1 MDEGDV
7 AVDEG
12 RQLRA
17 VGDDLL
23 VGDDIGGVVGGAEGG
38 LAVQIPG
45 DEHAGGQLGRVD
57 LVLVDEAVAHIGRAV
72 RRDKAQL
79 ACRMAGERQYTEP
92 GAVYVDVVL
101 LGEDDPVGGEALLQK
116 QLTAFA
122 VGQGHVVG
130 AVAVRVH
137 RDTGFDQGDG
147 GFRAVSLLQIPD
159 VAGVVEVGVGAENGA
174 QTPAAAV
181 DERGQAGSVQ
191 LGVAGVDE
199 HHIPVIELINGQQ
212 GGGGDGRI
220 CIAQHVQKFHEN
232 QPPEKCFPH
241 YTPPVGKNK
250 AFRFASCAAGAGHA
264 GECGGICKKE
274 FRKIF
279 DFPPMQNGRNKVKY
293 LIEN

>member
-23 VGDDIGGVVGGAEGG
+23 VGDDIGGVVGRTEGG
-38 LAVQIPG
+38 LALQIPG

-57 LVLVDEAVAHIGRAV
+57 LMLVDEAVTQIGRAV
-72 RRDKAQL
+72 GGDEADVSGGV
-79 ACRMAGERQYTEP
+79 AGERQYTEP

-101 LGEDDPVGGEALLQK
+101 LGEDDPICGEALLQK
-116 QLTAFA
+116 QLAALA
-122 VGQGHVVG
+122 VGQRHIVG

-199 HHIPVIELINGQQ
+199 HHIPVIELINRQQ

-232 QPPEKCFPH
+232 QPPEKCFFH

-250 AFRFASCAAGAGHA
+250 AFRFCVPHRRRRAHGRMRRDLQKR
-264 GECGGICKKE
+264 IQKN
-274 FRKIF
+274 FRFSPYAK
-279 DFPPMQNGRNKVKY
+279 REK
-293 LIEN
+293 

>member
-12 RQLRA
+12 RQLRT

-23 VGDDIGGVVGGAEGG
+23 VGEDIGGVVRGAEGG

-57 LVLVDEAVAHIGRAV
+57 LVLVDEAVTQIGRAV

-101 LGEDDPVGGEALLQK
+101 LGEDDSICGEALLQK
-116 QLTAFA
+116 QLAAFA

-159 VAGVVEVGVGAENGA
+159 VAGVVEVGVRAENGA

-199 HHIPVIELINGQQ
+199 HHIPVGELVNRQQ

-232 QPPEKCFPH
+232 QPPEKCFFH

-250 AFRFASCAAGAGHA
+250 AFRFCVPHRRRRAHGRMRRDLQKR
-264 GECGGICKKE
+264 IQKN
-274 FRKIF
+274 FRFSPYAK
-279 DFPPMQNGRNKVKY
+279 REK
-293 LIEN
+293 